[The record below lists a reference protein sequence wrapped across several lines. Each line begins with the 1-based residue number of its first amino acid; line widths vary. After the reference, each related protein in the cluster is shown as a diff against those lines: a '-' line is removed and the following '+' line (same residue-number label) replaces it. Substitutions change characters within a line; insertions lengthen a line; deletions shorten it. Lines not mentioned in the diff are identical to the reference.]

1 LVICGGARRIRSRRG
16 RGVRRAVEFGP
27 DPIQPPLPMSPLRTR
42 PMSEDCL
49 TLNIWTP
56 ASRDREKLPVMLWI
70 PGGSFVAYS
79 GADPM
84 CDGENFARKGV
95 VVVTINYRV
104 GLFGFLAHAALSAE
118 SERGASGN
126 YGLMDQIAALRWVR
140 DNIAAFVG
148 DPNRVTAMGVSAGGA
163 SISLLM
169 ISPLGEGVFQQTI
182 LESPGSLRPLANLE
196 EAETAGPDARKQFD
210 GDARDV
216 RGRGAR
222 ENQPV
227 RAQGARADYGHP
239 LLNLGSGRRHSCD
252 KPRFLYRRRNLSQ
265 LGRSA
270 ASVLKHAAHHI
281 RVAPRNQ
288 FPESCC

>member
-1 LVICGGARRIRSRRG
+1 MTEIVETESGRISGLHGEVSIFKGIPFAAPPIGDLRWRPPHPVAPWP
-16 RGVRRAVEFGP
+16 GVRRAVEFGP

-95 VVVTINYRV
+95 VVVSINYRV

-169 ISPLGEGVFQQTI
+169 TSPLGKGVFQQTI

-227 RAQGARADYGHP
+227 RAQGARADHGY
-239 LLNLGSGRRHSCD
+239 HS
-252 KPRFLYRRRNLSQ
+252 
-265 LGRSA
+265 
-270 ASVLKHAAHHI
+270 
-281 RVAPRNQ
+281 
-288 FPESCC
+288 